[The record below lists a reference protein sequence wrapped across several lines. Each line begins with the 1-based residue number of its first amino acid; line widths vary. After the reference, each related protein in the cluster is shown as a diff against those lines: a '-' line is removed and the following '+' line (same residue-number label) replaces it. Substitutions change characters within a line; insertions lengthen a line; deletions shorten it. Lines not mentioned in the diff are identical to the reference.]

1 MALEVPRRHER
12 LVTLQALER
21 PVACVHPPV
30 HGQVCGL
37 PKVLAALL
45 AAIRLYPLVR
55 PLVAP
60 EARGV
65 GEHAAAARAQEGLLA
80 GVGALMALV
89 GAELREALA
98 TGWAAIGLL
107 CRMDPLVA
115 RERGGAGEALP
126 TL

>member
-1 MALEVPRRHER
+1 MALEVPRRHKR

-21 PVACVHPPV
+21 PVTRVHPPV
-30 HGQVCGL
+30 HGQVCRL
-37 PKVLAALL
+37 PEVFAALL
-45 AAIRLYPLVR
+45 AAVWLHALVG

-65 GEHAAAARAQEGLLA
+65 GEHAAATWAQEGLLA

-98 TGWAAIGLL
+98 AGWAAIGLL
-107 CRMDPLVA
+107 CRMDALVA
-115 RERGGAGEALP
+115 RERG
-126 TL
+126 